1 MLSTNAA
8 WPQCA
13 YSLAEVQAF
22 SSMLR
27 KKCEKSVIR
36 NPRLYEELQNLLNA
50 AALDS
55 QLDQNAE
62 RTSRSS
68 LVQIEECDEVL
79 NELPGILNSVF
90 RMKVAKEREVNQAR
104 PEKCLEIARDRSTVY
119 YHSTI
124 INGNSCNCPFIFGG
138 ESWKEAQEKSVR
150 AANNTLEGVQL
161 QNWVMNKL
169 LGESCWY
176 RDRLSVLCL
185 LYNKFWCSL
194 FLCVHAFFFIG
205 L

>member
-27 KKCEKSVIR
+27 KKCENSVIR
-36 NPRLYEELQNLLNA
+36 NPRLHEELQNLLNA

-68 LVQIEECDEVL
+68 LVQIEDCDEVL
-79 NELPGILNSVF
+79 NELPGILKSVF
-90 RMKVAKEREVNQAR
+90 RMKVGKGGRGEPGTR

-138 ESWKEAQEKSVR
+138 EI
-150 AANNTLEGVQL
+150 LEGST
-161 QNWVMNKL
+161 
-169 LGESCWY
+169 GEKGPS
-176 RDRLSVLCL
+176 S
-185 LYNKFWCSL
+185 
-194 FLCVHAFFFIG
+194 
-205 L
+205 

>member
-1 MLSTNAA
+1 MSTNAA

-13 YSLAEVQAF
+13 YSYSEVQSF

-27 KKCEKSVIR
+27 KKCTRSVIR
-36 NPRLYEELQNLLNA
+36 NPRLNEELQNLLDA
-50 AALDS
+50 AAFDS
-55 QLDQNAE
+55 QLDDSAE
-62 RTSRSS
+62 RQSRSS
-68 LVQIEECDEVL
+68 LVQIEDCGEVL
-79 NELPGILNSVF
+79 NELPDILNSVF
-90 RMKVAKEREVNQAR
+90 RMKVAKEAEVNSAR
-104 PEKCLEIARDRSTVY
+104 PQKCLEIARDAKTVY

-169 LGESCWY
+169 LGEPCWY
-176 RDRLSVLCL
+176 RDQLSLSGL
-185 LYNKFWCSL
+185 L
-194 FLCVHAFFFIG
+194 
-205 L
+205 